1 MSDKPYDAYCR
12 ELFDPDK
19 HFEKPEALDDIK
31 VLDITNYILGPEVPQ
46 YLAMFGAEVIKV
58 EWPRGESFRYI
69 GPYGCAK
76 VKSVQ
81 GIETGLTYLD
91 HATNKH
97 HISLDLHSEKA
108 REIIKKL
115 VAKVDVL
122 VENFRPG
129 TFEKLGI
136 GYRDLKEIN
145 PGLIYVWEGGWGQWG
160 KYKDRPSYDPV
171 GQCAS
176 GIVAITSNKL
186 GGEPTKAGFWLCD
199 HVGAYHGVIGVMMAL
214 WHKKKTGEGQLLE
227 VTQNEAGMR
236 MLDYRFMEANI
247 LKRDHE
253 PLAEGP
259 WEFCIA
265 PYGFVH
271 CKDGLLWVGM
281 AAWRL
286 FTDVMKAVNRS
297 DLIDQLGLK
306 SMFDLGPMEV
316 QEKIYGAI
324 EDVTKKM
331 TVIEA
336 EKMFMAN
343 GVPCSRILSPWDCI
357 NDENYQ
363 DRKTLFEFDCPHYG
377 KQMATQ
383 PQPRLSRTPG
393 RIKWLAQPIGYE
405 TFEVLN
411 KYLGYTRKD
420 VQKLIDEGV
429 SVIQGKDEWKNEE
442 KK

>member
-1 MSDKPYDAYCR
+1 MSEKPYDAYCR

-58 EWPRGESFRYI
+58 EWPRGEAFRYI

-108 REIIKKL
+108 RNIIKKL

-136 GYRDLKEIN
+136 GYRTLKEIN
-145 PGLIYVWEGGWGQWG
+145 PSLIYVWEGGWGQWG

-176 GIVAITSNKL
+176 GMAAITSNKL

-199 HVGAYHGVIGVMMAL
+199 HAGSYHGVIGVLVAL
-214 WHKKKTGEGQLLE
+214 WHKKKTGEGQMIE

-236 MLDYRFMEANI
+236 MLDYRFMEAYI
-247 LKRDHE
+247 LQRDHE
-253 PLAEGP
+253 PLTEGP
-259 WEFCIA
+259 WEFCLA
-265 PYGFVH
+265 PYGFIH
-271 CKDGLLWVGM
+271 CKDGMLWVGM

-286 FTDVMKAVNRS
+286 FIDIMKAVNAS
-297 DLIDQLGLK
+297 HLVDQLGLK
-306 SMFDLGPMEV
+306 SMFDLGPIEV

-331 TVIEA
+331 TVVEA
-336 EKMFMAN
+336 EKLFMSH
-343 GVPCSRILSPWDCI
+343 GVPCSRILTPWDCI
-357 NDENYQ
+357 NDENYK
-363 DRKTLFEFDCPHYG
+363 DRKALFEFDCPQYG
-377 KQMATQ
+377 KQMALQ

-393 RIKWLAQPIGYE
+393 RMKWMAQPIGYE
-405 TFEVLN
+405 TFEILN
-411 KYLGYTRKD
+411 KYLGYSRKQ

-429 SVIQGKDEWKNEE
+429 SIIQGKSEWE
-442 KK
+442 KKK